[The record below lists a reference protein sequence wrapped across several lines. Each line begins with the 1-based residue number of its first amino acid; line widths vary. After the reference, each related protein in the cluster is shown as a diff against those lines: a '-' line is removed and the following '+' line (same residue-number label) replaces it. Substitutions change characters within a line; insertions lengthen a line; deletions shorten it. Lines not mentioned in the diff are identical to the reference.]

1 MDEGMPLPVFSD
13 VQDQSKLLPVLM
25 PVDNEGVSPDVTE
38 KLIKDNVRL
47 LLRIVVNQFI
57 SVVVAG
63 TATTTGRSA
72 PGGIKLDGDLRFV
85 PFWHSPGP

>member
-47 LLRIVVNQFI
+47 LLRIVVN
-57 SVVVAG
+57 
-63 TATTTGRSA
+63 
-72 PGGIKLDGDLRFV
+72 
-85 PFWHSPGP
+85 